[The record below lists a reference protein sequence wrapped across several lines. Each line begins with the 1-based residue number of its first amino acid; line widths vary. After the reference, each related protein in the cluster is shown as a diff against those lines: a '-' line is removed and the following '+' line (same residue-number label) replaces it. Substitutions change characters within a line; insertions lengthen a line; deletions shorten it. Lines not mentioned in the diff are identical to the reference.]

1 MPGTEQNEFLELLRS
16 PVYNR
21 NALTIIDSLSL
32 SFQKA
37 FLGNSPALCYH
48 SLFKCLYSLYKSWS
62 IWWLQSHHGTPT
74 PTISLK
80 TTDFQTLL
88 FFFFYLLPDGYLNH
102 CLPPTMKSINT
113 QVLRIHT
120 VVSLHENNI
129 KWVHF
134 AEKQQHVSK
143 ISVLLHRLHKV
154 YCVTDSPEAFL
165 LYLGL

>member
-1 MPGTEQNEFLELLRS
+1 MFGSKPAEAKNATYACKAYTLLLLLTRLTRRRNTKVHLLPGTEQNEFLELLRS

-37 FLGNSPALCYH
+37 FFGNSSALRYH

-62 IWWLQSHHGTPT
+62 MWWLQSHHGTPT

-88 FFFFYLLPDGYLNH
+88 FFFLLCYLMDTWIIV
-102 CLPPTMKSINT
+102 CLQQWSQLT
-113 QVLRIHT
+113 LR
-120 VVSLHENNI
+120 
-129 KWVHF
+129 
-134 AEKQQHVSK
+134 
-143 ISVLLHRLHKV
+143 
-154 YCVTDSPEAFL
+154 Y
-165 LYLGL
+165 